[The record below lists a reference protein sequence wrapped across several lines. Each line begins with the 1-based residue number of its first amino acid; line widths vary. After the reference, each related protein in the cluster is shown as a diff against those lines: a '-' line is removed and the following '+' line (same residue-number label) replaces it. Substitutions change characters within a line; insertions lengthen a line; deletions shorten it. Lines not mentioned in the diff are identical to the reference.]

1 MGTAAASNL
10 QAFKG
15 SEADFV
21 RTVQNGRPGTGM
33 TPWKGLIS
41 EDDIRAI
48 ARFIKQLATDPAR
61 P

>member
-1 MGTAAASNL
+1 
-10 QAFKG
+10 
-15 SEADFV
+15 
-21 RTVQNGRPGTGM
+21 M

-48 ARFIKQLATDPAR
+48 ARYIKQLATDPAR